1 MLPFCKSYLWTCWF
15 FNLLYFLICYIYL
28 HFDKKKKKASSDSAY
43 NGATH
48 VVQFAAVRLQW
59 DFSLLPSKFRVVLLF
74 IFSFNCGP
82 PLLIGLYLFWIFF
95 WIFFLSIL
103 SLFIWFCLIFY
114 IKYGIHSFDC
124 CFSILFLIC
133 FFFQFYPSTFYFIYL
148 FYPIFIVILLI
159 ALFFIIF

>member
-1 MLPFCKSYLWTCWF
+1 MFFQGVCSLFVNPVYEPVGSPTLYIFWF
-15 FNLLYFLICYIYL
+15 AIYTYILI
-28 HFDKKKKKASSDSAY
+28 KKKKKASSDSAY

-48 VVQFAAVRLQW
+48 VVQFAVVRLQW

-82 PLLIGLYLFWIFF
+82 PLLIGLYLFCLFF

-103 SLFIWFCLIFY
+103 SLSIWFYLIFY

-133 FFFQFYPSTFYFIYL
+133 FFFNFIPQRFISFIYFIQFL
-148 FYPIFIVILLI
+148 SS
-159 ALFFIIF
+159 FF